1 MSDVKDELRNV
12 LEDQK
17 RFTEVNVERVFQKI
31 DEKQMKKKVY
41 WKPLFASVSILAA
54 LLTLFFLFPKQQETS
69 VHESSA
75 QLEEKL
81 VQKFKEFSTTRE
93 IIYTKIGYEKDNVA
107 LIIAKAPDDR
117 FDYLVALYE
126 NVNNEWQ
133 DMYRQVLN
141 NPNLFVT
148 DKPQIIY
155 SGMVANHYM
164 DHILVG
170 EKEVKPI
177 KVDEDFSIFVTMHD
191 VKTDHVVIHYSNNN
205 KNRSERLLFRSSV
218 FNYDFLSYAPLVNR
232 EGDEY
237 IYDFNEEAMQTYYR
251 HYFEKEP
258 QTKFELVIDPSFDL
272 INRYD
277 VVLVDDGVNTPY
289 LSRVIA
295 LPDDRFGVEN
305 GTIILNEEPQHN
317 PYGSAKADG
326 YFVADEYIKNHSLSK
341 NEEEKVRDIFTVNVP
356 ETYIP
361 PNQYMLVSDN
371 WLKGEMTLVKE
382 EQIKGVVKGYYI
394 DQLANE
400 WTAEEKQLYEQMKT
414 TKNKQLLANLDP
426 KTIMRLYLYAS
437 FLGDWEMEYYFF
449 TTTEEYIEIPYE
461 KYMQI
466 HPDISDS
473 DMKDSYFIA
482 KGLRESKFVQD
493 GEFGYL
499 KFSIK
504 EEISYKLIKNEKGY
518 WEVAFNLR
526 EVDYQ

>member
-1 MSDVKDELRNV
+1 MSDVKDELKNV
-12 LEDQK
+12 LESKK

-41 WKPLFASVSILAA
+41 WKPLFAGFSILTA
-54 LLTLFFLFPKQQETS
+54 LLTLFFLLPKQHETS
-69 VHESSA
+69 VHEMSA
-75 QLEEKL
+75 QMEEKL

-107 LIIAKAPDDR
+107 LIIAKAPENE
-117 FDYLVALYE
+117 FDNLVALYE
-126 NVNNEWQ
+126 YENKEWKE
-133 DMYRQVLN
+133 MYKQVLD

-155 SGMVANHYM
+155 SGMISNHIN
-164 DHILVG
+164 HLFVG

-177 KVDEDFSIFVTMHD
+177 RINDSVSIFVTMHD
-191 VKTDHVVIHYSNNN
+191 VKTDHVVIHHSNN
-205 KNRSERLLFRSSV
+205 KYWDESERLLFSSCQ

-237 IYDFNEEAMQTYYR
+237 IYDFNEEAMQTYDK

-258 QTKFELVIDPSFDL
+258 QTEFELVVDPSFDL
-272 INRYD
+272 INRFD
-277 VVLVDDGVNTPY
+277 VVLVDDGVNTAY
-289 LSRVIA
+289 LSRVVA

-341 NEEEKVRDIFTVNVP
+341 NEEEKVRDIFTMNVP

-371 WLKGEMTLVKE
+371 WLRGEMTLVKK

-437 FLGDWEMEYYFF
+437 YLADREMQYYFF
-449 TTTEEYIEIPYE
+449 TTTEDYIESTFE
-461 KYMQI
+461 KYMEV
-466 HPDISDS
+466 HHFVSDAEIRE
-473 DMKDSYFIA
+473 SYLLA

-499 KFSIK
+499 KFSIDRD
-504 EEISYKLIKNEKGY
+504 ISFKLIKNAKGY
-518 WEVAFNLR
+518 WEVAFNPMKI
-526 EVDYQ
+526 E